1 MTHWTYIQAHS
12 KQMKTAYKQRG
23 VWFCLHLVFVLS
35 ACSSQQQYPFQYT
48 GPVMGTS
55 YTVKVSRLP
64 EGVDGPQLQKKIS
77 TLLEQING
85 QMSTYLSDSE
95 LSRFNRNPSTDWQS
109 VSRPLYNV
117 LREAQQISRRSG
129 GAFDITVGPLVNL
142 WGFGPETMQAEPPA
156 EASIAE
162 RLNLI
167 GYKHLKLREQP
178 LSVKKDFA
186 GLYLDLSALAKGFAV
201 DQVAELLEK
210 QGISDYMVEIGG
222 EIRLHGNNLS
232 GKPWRI
238 AVEKPTPDKRMI
250 QRVLAISD
258 IAMATSG
265 DYRNFFEFNGVR
277 FSHSIDPRTGRPIS
291 HRLASVTILRR
302 TSMEADALATAM
314 MVLGPEQGYRLAE
327 NERIAALFII
337 KDGDGF
343 IEKSTTVYQQTIR

>member
-1 MTHWTYIQAHS
+1 
-12 KQMKTAYKQRG
+12 
-23 VWFCLHLVFVLS
+23 
-35 ACSSQQQYPFQYT
+35 
-48 GPVMGTS
+48 MGTS

-77 TLLEQING
+77 TRLEQINA
-85 QMSTYLSDSE
+85 QMSTYLPDSE
-95 LSRFNRNPSTDWQS
+95 LSRFNNNPASDWQP
-109 VSRPLYNV
+109 VSRPLYKV
-117 LREAQQISRRSG
+117 LLEAQKISRLSN

-142 WGFGPETMQAEPPA
+142 WGFGPEAVHIEPPA
-156 EASIAE
+156 DTLIDE

-167 GYKHLKLREQP
+167 GYTHLKLREQP
-178 LSVKKDFA
+178 LAASKDFP
-186 GLYLDLSALAKGFAV
+186 GLYLDLSALAKGYAV

-210 QGISDYMVEIGG
+210 QGVSDYMVEIGG
-222 EIRLHGNNLS
+222 EIRLRGGNLS

-250 QRVLAISD
+250 QRVLAITD

-265 DYRNFFEFNGVR
+265 DYRNFFEFHGAR
-277 FSHSIDPRTGRPIS
+277 FSHTIDPRTGRPVS
-291 HRLASVTILRR
+291 HRLASVTILRQ

-327 NERIAALFII
+327 QQRIAALFII

-343 IEKSTTVYQQTIR
+343 REKSTSAYQQIIR